1 MRVRP
6 LRARSRPVRVLS
18 AVAAVLIAVGTL
30 AGCVVDES
38 ALDTKPLKITVA
50 EQPEIAA
57 LLPPAI
63 RESGRLR
70 IGTNPPY
77 QPNEFK
83 NREGEIIGFDVDLV
97 DAIAQVL
104 GVRPEYNEAD
114 FDKII
119 PAIQAGSFDMG
130 MSSFTDSV
138 EREKEVDFVD
148 YFSAGV
154 QWAAKAG
161 RDIDPDNACGL
172 RVGVQATTVED
183 TDEVPA
189 KSEACLKAGKD
200 PIIKVKFDTQDQ
212 AVNAVLLGQV
222 DAFSADSPVTAY
234 AIKKTDGQLAAVGP
248 TYDAAPYGFPVVKG
262 SALGPAVQQAVQY
275 LIDNGQYEQIAKH
288 WGVEAGMITVAEING
303 AAK

>member
-1 MRVRP
+1 MRMRP
-6 LRARSRPVRVLS
+6 LRARSWPARVLP
-18 AVAAVLIAVGTL
+18 AVAAMMTAIGTL
-30 AGCVVDES
+30 AGCVVDET

-50 EQPEIAA
+50 EQPDIAA

-63 RESGRLR
+63 RQSGLLR

-83 NREGEIIGFDVDLV
+83 NRDGEIIGFDVDLV

-104 GVRPEYNEAD
+104 GLRPEYDEAD

-154 QWAAKAG
+154 QWAAKTG
-161 RDIDPDNACGL
+161 RAIDPDDACGL

-189 KSEACLKAGKD
+189 KSDACVEAGKE

-234 AIKKTDGQLAAVGP
+234 AIKKTDGQLHQVGP
-248 TYDAAPYGFPVVKG
+248 TYDAAPYGFPIVKG
-262 SALGPAVQQAVQY
+262 SALGPAVQKAVQY

-288 WGVEAGMITVAEING
+288 WGVEAGMIAVSEING